1 MSAQRCED
9 VVVEWDNGVG
19 APDEEGSDGEIERHG
34 YAEDALLEDRGLSVG
49 VDYVDGRAV
58 EGLKKGC
65 EGGMGGGKRR
75 RDRLFG
81 RLRRRFL
88 RRFLLCLGWHLG
100 ALGEMLC
107 ANCCMTWMLMFA
119 VFGKASVEDGPR
131 TRREHASRCFHHGLG
146 IISSVSNARA
156 FPRRVDACCSGRG

>member
-1 MSAQRCED
+1 MSAQRRED
-9 VVVEWDNGVG
+9 VVVEWENGVG
-19 APDEEGSDGEIERHG
+19 APDKEGSNGEIEPHG

-65 EGGMGGGKRR
+65 EGGMGGGERR
-75 RDRLFG
+75 RDGWFG

-88 RRFLLCLGWHLG
+88 LYFGWHLG

-107 ANCCMTWMLMFA
+107 ANCCMTWMLMFP
-119 VFGKASVEDGPR
+119 GLR
-131 TRREHASRCFHHGLG
+131 QGLG
-146 IISSVSNARA
+146 G
-156 FPRRVDACCSGRG
+156 RRPEDAM